1 MAEALGANTKSDGR
15 MSGVNHPGSPRRRR
29 WRIVALVTLLLA
41 VVTLPVTLAA
51 LAFWA
56 ADGSWEFAGGGFRHW
71 VFIKGSTVDRLG
83 FVAETREPARY
94 VVRLGE
100 GTDPGA
106 IFAVYD
112 SGAMPG
118 DVVGAYAE
126 RCRALGISVKEQV
139 VAANAA
145 EARLVCRGDP
155 AVVSADDVWVI
166 AARTAG
172 TSSMQVRITAGPGL
186 TLTYNF

>member
-1 MAEALGANTKSDGR
+1 
-15 MSGVNHPGSPRRRR
+15 MSGVDDSGSPRRRR
-29 WRIVALVTLLLA
+29 WRIVALVTFLLVA
-41 VVTLPVTLAA
+41 VTSPVTLLG

-71 VFIKGSTVDRLG
+71 VFVKGSTVDRLG
-83 FVAETREPARY
+83 FVAATGEPARY

-106 IFAVYD
+106 ILAVYD
-112 SGAMPG
+112 SRVMPG

-126 RCRALGISVKEQV
+126 RCRALGIAVKKQV
-139 VAANAA
+139 VSADAA
-145 EARLVCRGDP
+145 EARLVCEGDL

-166 AARTAG
+166 AERAAG
-172 TSSMQVRITAGPGL
+172 ALSTEVRITAGPGL
-186 TLTYNF
+186 TATYNF

>member
-1 MAEALGANTKSDGR
+1 

-83 FVAETREPARY
+83 FVAETGEPARY
-94 VVRLGE
+94 VVRPAE

-106 IFAVYD
+106 IFVVYD

-166 AARTAG
+166 AARAAG
-172 TSSMQVRITAGPGL
+172 TSSTQVRITAGPGL

>member
-1 MAEALGANTKSDGR
+1 
-15 MSGVNHPGSPRRRR
+15 MSGVDNAGSPRRGR
-29 WRIVALVTLLLA
+29 WRIAALVALLL
-41 VVTLPVTLAA
+41 VVLTSPVTLTA

-71 VFIKGSTVDRLG
+71 LFVKGSTVDRLG
-83 FVAETREPARY
+83 VVAPIGEPARY

-118 DVVGAYAE
+118 DVVGAYVK
-126 RCRALGISVKEQV
+126 RCGALGIAIKKQV
-139 VAANAA
+139 VAADAA
-145 EARLVCRGDP
+145 EARLVCEGDQ
-155 AVVSADDVWVI
+155 AVAWADDVWVI

-172 TSSMQVRITAGPGL
+172 ASSTEVRITAGPGL
-186 TLTYNF
+186 TATYNF

>member
-1 MAEALGANTKSDGR
+1 
-15 MSGVNHPGSPRRRR
+15 MSGVDDAGSPRWRH
-29 WRIVALVTLLLA
+29 WRIAALVALVIA
-41 VVTLPVTLAA
+41 VVTSPVTLLG

-83 FVAETREPARY
+83 FVVATGEPARY

-112 SGAMPG
+112 SRAMPG

-126 RCRALGISVKEQV
+126 RCWALGIAVKKQV
-139 VAANAA
+139 VAADAA
-145 EARLVCRGDP
+145 EARLVCEGDP
-155 AVVSADDVWVI
+155 AVASADDVWVI
-166 AARTAG
+166 ATRTAG
-172 TSSMQVRITAGPGL
+172 VSSTVVRITAGPGL
-186 TLTYNF
+186 TATYNF